1 MYGKRKG
8 KQMPNARTS
17 DPLTS
22 HEAAE
27 SVANIT
33 ETQEAIYKLLR
44 HPLTD
49 EQLIDGYKDL
59 VMLGLAPK
67 ASESGIRSRRA
78 ELVQLSLIEAK
89 GDSKTWSGRRCI
101 VWGRV

>member
-1 MYGKRKG
+1 
-8 KQMPNARTS
+8 MPNARTS

-33 ETQEAIYKLLR
+33 ETQEAIYNLLKR
-44 HPLTD
+44 PLTD
-49 EQLIDGYKDL
+49 QQLIAFYREL
-59 VMLGLAPK
+59 VEFGKAPM

-78 ELVQLSLIEAK
+78 ELVQLGLVTDK
-89 GDSKTWSGRRCI
+89 GDSKTWSGRRCT
-101 VWGRV
+101 VWGQV

>member
-1 MYGKRKG
+1 
-8 KQMPNARTS
+8 MPNARTL
-17 DPLTS
+17 DPETS

-27 SVANIT
+27 SVQNIT

-44 HPLTD
+44 QPMTD
-49 EQLIDGYKDL
+49 QQLIAFYREL
-59 VMLGLAPK
+59 VEFGKAPM

-101 VWGRV
+101 VWGQA